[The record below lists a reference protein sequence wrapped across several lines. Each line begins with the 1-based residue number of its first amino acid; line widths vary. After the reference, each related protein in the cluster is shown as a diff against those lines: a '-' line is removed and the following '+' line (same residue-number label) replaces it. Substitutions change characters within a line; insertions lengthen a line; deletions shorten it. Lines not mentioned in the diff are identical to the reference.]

1 MLKTPP
7 KVPPNST
14 LHIPEKVPHSPHLG
28 WSNFYLRSHDGSNS
42 MNKTMME
49 VGCMSISMMKREMI
63 FKRFFQG
70 ALKKGK
76 ESPQ

>member
-7 KVPPNST
+7 KVPPNSAP
-14 LHIPEKVPHSPHLG
+14 HIPEKVPHSPILG
-28 WSNFYLRSHDGSNS
+28 WSSRSQRSHDGSNS

-49 VGCMSISMMKREMI
+49 VGCMSISKMKREMT
-63 FKRFFQG
+63 FNRFFQG